1 MKFGYLIEIP
11 SVADEIME
19 RLSNNVVIGL
29 IADAVVL
36 QPIAFLSLFW
46 PAIWDVCGPILL
58 FLNAVLLLTALAY
71 LIFALVYHLFF
82 QVKTLFLDILEGKVG
97 IQYRCQKRWYA
108 YDALKVS
115 CCKDSVQFTI
125 LENCSG
131 RHKKIKIIRTRGF
144 TDDRKKLV
152 RLLCEAGCA
161 ADTACGS
168 CIFDCYAAPKK
179 REEVNRD
186 FIRYQ
191 RRAYFQKYHALY
203 REQIKQLW
211 ELFDLAEQE
220 GNEEEILRLEQRY
233 TQLWKENNSVFRY
246 YNGDTDEA
254 PDVIR
259 N

>member
-1 MKFGYLIEIP
+1 M
-11 SVADEIME
+11 
-19 RLSNNVVIGL
+19 
-29 IADAVVL
+29 
-36 QPIAFLSLFW
+36 
-46 PAIWDVCGPILL
+46 
-58 FLNAVLLLTALAY
+58 
-71 LIFALVYHLFF
+71 
-82 QVKTLFLDILEGKVG
+82 
-97 IQYRCQKRWYA
+97 
-108 YDALKVS
+108 
-115 CCKDSVQFTI
+115 
-125 LENCSG
+125 
-131 RHKKIKIIRTRGF
+131 
-144 TDDRKKLV
+144 

-161 ADTACGS
+161 VDTACGS
-168 CIFDCYAAPKK
+168 CIFGCYAAPKQMK
-179 REEVNRD
+179 EVNRD

-246 YNGDTDEA
+246 YNGDMDEA